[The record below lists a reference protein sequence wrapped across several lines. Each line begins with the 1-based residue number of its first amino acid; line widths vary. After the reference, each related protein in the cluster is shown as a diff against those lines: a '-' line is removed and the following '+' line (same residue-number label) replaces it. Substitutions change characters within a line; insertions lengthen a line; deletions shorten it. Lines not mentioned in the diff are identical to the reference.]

1 MNVPEASM
9 HRLMPVAA
17 VVLTLLADARPA
29 AAAQRPP
36 VAPSVEATADSS
48 MLKELAARRRA
59 EIDKTIAARDWPRA
73 ETLLVAEIERT
84 QKPVDLLRMLAGVF
98 MNEHKPLNAAIAIK
112 KAETYGPLDA
122 NTRLQLVLA
131 YISMRR
137 SDWARPELERLVAA
151 DPLNTGYAYWLA
163 RLDYDSG
170 RYAAAIDRLKTVVQR
185 EPSFMRAYDNLGLCY
200 EALNQPDE
208 AIRQYREAI
217 RRTREAGEKWPWPF
231 LNLGILLK
239 NSGQIEEAEALFNE
253 ALQADP
259 AFAPALYHLG
269 TILEASDR
277 TEGAVQTLLR
287 SAAADPSYAAPHFA
301 LSRIYRRQGRI
312 AEADAALATFQQLHQ
327 PAREVK
333 R

>member
-1 MNVPEASM
+1 M
-9 HRLMPVAA
+9 HRLIPVAA
-17 VVLTLLADARPA
+17 LVLMLLADVRPA
-29 AAAQRPP
+29 AAQRVPP
-36 VAPSVEATADSS
+36 APPPEATADSS
-48 MLKELAARRRA
+48 MLRELAARRRA
-59 EIDKTIAARDWPRA
+59 EIDKAIAARDWPRA

-84 QKPVDLLRMLAGVF
+84 QKPVDLLKMLAGVF
-98 MNEHKPLNAAIAIK
+98 MNEHKPLNAAIALK

-122 NTRLQLVLA
+122 NTRMQLVLA

-137 SDWARPELERLVAA
+137 GDWARPELERLAAA
-151 DPLNTGYAYWLA
+151 DPLNAGYAYWLA

-170 RYAAAIDRLKTVVQR
+170 RYAAAIDRLKTVIQR

-217 RRTREAGEKWPWPF
+217 RRAREAGEKWPWPF

-239 NSGQIEEAEALFNE
+239 NSGQTEEAEALLNE

-269 TILEASDR
+269 TILEGSDR
-277 TEGAVQTLLR
+277 TEAAVQALLR
-287 SAAADPSYAAPHFA
+287 AAAADPSYAEPHFA
-301 LSRIYRRQGRI
+301 LARIYRRQGRI
-312 AEADAALATFQQLHQ
+312 ADADAALATFQRLHQ
-327 PAREVK
+327 PAREV
-333 R
+333 RQ

>member
-1 MNVPEASM
+1 M
-9 HRLMPVAA
+9 HRLIPLL
-17 VVLTLLADARPA
+17 VLVLALLADVRP

-36 VAPSVEATADSS
+36 IAPSADAPSDGS
-48 MLKELAARRRA
+48 MLRELATRRRA

-84 QKPVDLLRMLAGVF
+84 QKPVELLKMLASVF
-98 MNEHKPLNAAIAIK
+98 MSEHKPLNAAIAIK
-112 KAETYGPLDA
+112 KAEAYGPLDA
-122 NTRLQLVLA
+122 NTRMQLVRA
-131 YISMRR
+131 YIAMGHG
-137 SDWARPELERLVAA
+137 DWARPELERLVAA

-170 RYAAAIDRLKTVVQR
+170 RYAAAIDRLQTVVQR

-217 RRTREAGEKWPWPF
+217 RRARQAGEKWPWPF

-239 NSGQIEEAEALFNE
+239 NTGQIEEAEALFNE

-259 AFAPALYHLG
+259 VFAPALYHLG
-269 TILEASDR
+269 TILEGSDR
-277 TEGAVQTLLR
+277 TEAAVQALLR
-287 SAAADPSYAAPHFA
+287 AAAADPSYAEPHFA

-312 AEADAALATFQQLHQ
+312 AEADAALAKFQQLHQ
-327 PAREVK
+327 PARDVK

>member
-1 MNVPEASM
+1 MMGLEASM
-9 HRLMPVAA
+9 HRLIPVAA
-17 VVLTLLADARPA
+17 LVLAVSGDVRPA
-29 AAAQRPP
+29 AAQRVPVPPSAQ
-36 VAPSVEATADSS
+36 ATADSS
-48 MLKELAARRRA
+48 KLEELATRRRA
-59 EIDKTIAARDWPRA
+59 EIDTAIAAQDWPRA

-84 QKPVDLLRMLAGVF
+84 QTPVELLKMLAGVF
-98 MNEHKPLNAAIAIK
+98 MNERKPLNAAIAIK

-122 NTRLQLVLA
+122 NTRFQLVLA

-137 SDWARPELERLVAA
+137 GDWARPELERLTAA

-170 RYAAAIDRLKTVVQR
+170 RYAAAIDRLQTVVQR

-200 EALNQPDE
+200 EALHQPDE

-217 RRTREAGEKWPWPF
+217 RRSREAGEKWPWPF

-239 NSGQIEEAEALFNE
+239 NTGQTEEAEALFDE

-269 TILEASDR
+269 TIMEVSDR
-277 TEGAVQTLLR
+277 TEGAVHTLLR
-287 SAAADPSYAAPHFA
+287 AAAADPSYAEPHFA
-301 LSRIYRRQGRI
+301 LARIYRRQGRI
-312 AEADAALATFQQLHQ
+312 AEADAALATFQRLHP
-327 PAREVK
+327 PARDV
-333 R
+333 RR

>member
-9 HRLMPVAA
+9 RRLIPVAA
-17 VVLTLLADARPA
+17 LVLRLLGDEHPA

-36 VAPSVEATADSS
+36 VAPSAEATADSS
-48 MLKELAARRRA
+48 MLNELAARRRA
-59 EIDKTIAARDWPRA
+59 EIDKAIAARDWPRA

-84 QKPVDLLRMLAGVF
+84 KKPVDLLKMLANVF

-122 NTRLQLVLA
+122 NTRLQLALA

-137 SDWARPELERLVAA
+137 GDWARPELERLVAA
-151 DPLNTGYAYWLA
+151 DPLNAGYAYWLA

-170 RYAAAIDRLKTVVQR
+170 RYAAAIDRLRTVVQR
-185 EPSFMRAYDNLGLCY
+185 EPGFMRAYDNLGLCY

-217 RRTREAGEKWPWPF
+217 RRSRETGEKWPWPF

-239 NSGQIEEAEALFNE
+239 NSGQIEEAEALLNE

-269 TILEASDR
+269 TILEGSDR
-277 TEGAVQTLLR
+277 TEGAVQALLR
-287 SAAADPSYAAPHFA
+287 AAAADPSYAEPHFA

-327 PAREVK
+327 PAREV
-333 R
+333 RR

>member
-1 MNVPEASM
+1 MTVTDVGM
-9 HRLMPVAA
+9 HRLIPVAA
-17 VVLTLLADARPA
+17 VVLTLLADGCPA
-29 AAAQRPP
+29 AAQQPP
-36 VAPSVEATADSS
+36 VAPSAEATADTS
-48 MLKELAARRRA
+48 MLRQMAAQRRA
-59 EIDKTIAARDWPRA
+59 EIDKAIAARDWPRA

-84 QKPVDLLRMLAGVF
+84 KKPVDLLKMLASVF

-131 YISMRR
+131 YIAMRR
-137 SDWARPELERLVAA
+137 NDWARPELERLIAA

-170 RYAAAIDRLKTVVQR
+170 LYAAAIDRLQTVVQR

-217 RRTREAGEKWPWPF
+217 RRAREAGEKWPWPF
-231 LNLGILLK
+231 LNLGVLLK
-239 NSGQIEEAEALFNE
+239 NSGQTEEAEALLNE

-269 TILEASDR
+269 TILETSDR
-277 TEGAVQTLLR
+277 TEGAVQALLR
-287 SAAADPSYAAPHFA
+287 AAAADPSYAEPHFA

>member
-1 MNVPEASM
+1 MKVPEASM
-9 HRLMPVAA
+9 HRLIQVAA
-17 VVLTLLADARPA
+17 LALTLLADGRTA

-36 VAPSVEATADSS
+36 VAPSAEAPADSS
-48 MLKELAARRRA
+48 MLREMAAKRRA

-84 QKPVDLLRMLAGVF
+84 KKPVDLLKMLAGVF
-98 MNEHKPLNAAIAIK
+98 MNEHKPLNAAIALK

-122 NTRLQLVLA
+122 NARLQLALA

-137 SDWARPELERLVAA
+137 NDWARPELERLIAA
-151 DPLNTGYAYWLA
+151 DPMNAGYAYWLA

-200 EALNQPDE
+200 EALHQPDE
-208 AIRQYREAI
+208 AIPQYREAI
-217 RRTREAGEKWPWPF
+217 RRAREAGEKWPWPF

-239 NSGQIEEAEALFNE
+239 NTGQVEEAEALFNE

-269 TILEASDR
+269 TILEGSDR
-277 TEGAVQTLLR
+277 TEAAVQALLR
-287 SAAADPSYAAPHFA
+287 SAAADPTYAEPHFA

-312 AEADAALATFQQLHQ
+312 AEADAALATFQKLHQ
-327 PAREVK
+327 PAREV
-333 R
+333 RR

>member
-1 MNVPEASM
+1 MMVPEASM
-9 HRLMPVAA
+9 HRLIPVAA
-17 VVLTLLADARPA
+17 LVLTVSGHVRPA
-29 AAAQRPP
+29 AAQQRVP
-36 VAPSVEATADSS
+36 VAPSSEATDDSAK
-48 MLKELAARRRA
+48 LKELAARRRA

-84 QKPVDLLRMLAGVF
+84 QKPVDLLKMLAGVF

-122 NTRLQLVLA
+122 DTRMQLVLA

-137 SDWARPELERLVAA
+137 GDWARPELERLAAA
-151 DPLNTGYAYWLA
+151 DPLNAGYAYWLA

-217 RRTREAGEKWPWPF
+217 RRAREAGGKWPWPF

-239 NSGQIEEAEALFNE
+239 NSGQMEEAEALFNE
-253 ALQADP
+253 ALQADT

-269 TILEASDR
+269 TIMEGSDR
-277 TEGAVQTLLR
+277 TDEAVQTLLR
-287 SAAADPSYAAPHFA
+287 AAAADPSYAEPHFA
-301 LSRIYRRQGRI
+301 LARIYRRQGRV
-312 AEADAALATFQQLHQ
+312 AEADAALATFQRLHQ
-327 PAREVK
+327 PAREV
-333 R
+333 RQ

>member
-1 MNVPEASM
+1 
-9 HRLMPVAA
+9 
-17 VVLTLLADARPA
+17 
-29 AAAQRPP
+29 
-36 VAPSVEATADSS
+36 

-59 EIDKTIAARDWPRA
+59 EIDKSIAGRDWPRA

-84 QKPVDLLRMLAGVF
+84 SKPIDLLKMLASVF
-98 MNEHKPLNAAIAIK
+98 MNERKPLNAAIALK

-122 NTRLQLVLA
+122 DTRMQLVLA

-137 SDWARPELERLVAA
+137 NDWARPELERLATA

-170 RYAAAIDRLKTVVQR
+170 RYAIAIDRLKTVVQR

-208 AIRQYREAI
+208 ATRQYREAI

-239 NSGQIEEAEALFNE
+239 NSGQTEEAEALLNE

-269 TILEASDR
+269 TILEGSER
-277 TEGAVQTLLR
+277 TAEAVEALLR
-287 SAAADPSYAAPHFA
+287 AAAADPSYAEPHFA
-301 LSRIYRRQGRI
+301 LSRIYRRQGRV

-327 PAREVK
+327 PARDV
-333 R
+333 RR

>member
-1 MNVPEASM
+1 MKVPEASM
-9 HRLMPVAA
+9 HRLIPVAA
-17 VVLTLLADARPA
+17 MVLTLLADGRP

-36 VAPSVEATADSS
+36 VAPSAEATADSS

-84 QKPVDLLRMLAGVF
+84 QKPVDLLKMLAGVF
-98 MNEHKPLNAAIAIK
+98 MNERKPLNAAIAIK

-137 SDWARPELERLVAA
+137 SDWARPELERLAAA
-151 DPLNTGYAYWLA
+151 DPLNAGYAYWLA

-170 RYAAAIDRLKTVVQR
+170 RYAAAIDRLQTVVQR

-217 RRTREAGEKWPWPF
+217 RRAREAGEKWPWPF

-269 TILEASDR
+269 TILEGSDR
-277 TEGAVQTLLR
+277 TEAAVQALLR
-287 SAAADPSYAAPHFA
+287 AAAADPSYAEPHFA

-327 PAREVK
+327 PAREV
-333 R
+333 RR

>member
-1 MNVPEASM
+1 M
-9 HRLMPVAA
+9 HRLIPAA
-17 VVLTLLADARPA
+17 LVLTLLADVRPGA
-29 AAAQRPP
+29 AVQQRVP
-36 VAPSVEATADSS
+36 VTPSLDAPADTS
-48 MLKELAARRRA
+48 MLRELATRRRA

-84 QKPVDLLRMLAGVF
+84 QKPVELLKMLATVF

-131 YISMRR
+131 YIAMRR
-137 SDWARPELERLVAA
+137 GDWARPELERLVAA

-170 RYAAAIDRLKTVVQR
+170 RYAAAIDRLRTVVQR

-231 LNLGILLK
+231 VNLGILLK
-239 NSGQIEEAEALFNE
+239 NNGQIEEAETLLNE

-269 TILEASDR
+269 TILEGSDR
-277 TEGAVQTLLR
+277 TEVAVQTLLR
-287 SAAADPSYAAPHFA
+287 AAAADPSYAEPHFA
-301 LSRIYRRQGRI
+301 LARIYRRQGRI
-312 AEADAALATFQQLHQ
+312 AEADAALVTFQQLHQ
-327 PAREVK
+327 PAREV
-333 R
+333 RR